1 MAAAGDLK
9 SPGPKG
15 PYGFESRLCYK
26 ILIIIFM
33 ATHRKKVNYK
43 TKKKNAIV
51 PRTDA
56 NQGVRER
63 NARIEKQNQYIINKI
78 AEYKAHQEAMRQQST
93 AGQTIDG
100 LN

>member
-1 MAAAGDLK
+1 
-9 SPGPKG
+9 
-15 PYGFESRLCYK
+15 
-26 ILIIIFM
+26 M

-43 TKKKNAIV
+43 TKKKNTIV

>member
-1 MAAAGDLK
+1 
-9 SPGPKG
+9 
-15 PYGFESRLCYK
+15 
-26 ILIIIFM
+26 M
-33 ATHRKKVNYK
+33 ATHRKKINYK

-78 AEYKAHQEAMRQQST
+78 AEYKAQQEMMKQQST
-93 AGQTIDG
+93 AGQAIDG
-100 LN
+100 LQ

>member
-1 MAAAGDLK
+1 
-9 SPGPKG
+9 
-15 PYGFESRLCYK
+15 
-26 ILIIIFM
+26 M
-33 ATHRKKVNYK
+33 ATHRKKINYK

-78 AEYKAHQEAMRQQST
+78 AEYKAQQEMMKQQST
-93 AGQTIDG
+93 ASKTIDG
-100 LN
+100 LQ

>member
-1 MAAAGDLK
+1 LYICNERKSNSNLFLIFDILELK
-9 SPGPKG
+9 EKTD
-15 PYGFESRLCYK
+15 FRF
-26 ILIIIFM
+26 I
-33 ATHRKKVNYK
+33 VNYK

-78 AEYKAHQEAMRQQST
+78 AEYKAHQEAMRQQSS

>member
-1 MAAAGDLK
+1 MGTK
-9 SPGPKG
+9 RKG
-15 PYGFESRLCYK
+15 
-26 ILIIIFM
+26 I
-33 ATHRKKVNYK
+33 NYK

>member
-1 MAAAGDLK
+1 MGTK
-9 SPGPKG
+9 RKG
-15 PYGFESRLCYK
+15 
-26 ILIIIFM
+26 I
-33 ATHRKKVNYK
+33 NYK

-63 NARIEKQNQYIINKI
+63 NARIERQNQYIINKI
-78 AEYKAHQEAMRQQST
+78 AEYKAHQEMLKAQEEPST
-93 AGQTIDG
+93 AGKMIDG

>member
-1 MAAAGDLK
+1 MAK
-9 SPGPKG
+9 
-15 PYGFESRLCYK
+15 
-26 ILIIIFM
+26 
-33 ATHRKKVNYK
+33 HRKNINYK

-78 AEYKAHQEAMRQQST
+78 AERRAQQEMMKQQST
-93 AGQTIDG
+93 ASKTIDG
-100 LN
+100 LK

>member
-1 MAAAGDLK
+1 
-9 SPGPKG
+9 
-15 PYGFESRLCYK
+15 
-26 ILIIIFM
+26 M
-33 ATHRKKVNYK
+33 ATHRKKTNYK

-78 AEYKAHQEAMRQQST
+78 AEYKAQQEMMRQQST
-93 AGQTIDG
+93 ASKTIDG
-100 LN
+100 LQ

>member
-1 MAAAGDLK
+1 
-9 SPGPKG
+9 
-15 PYGFESRLCYK
+15 
-26 ILIIIFM
+26 M

-63 NARIEKQNQYIINKI
+63 NARIEKQNQYILRKI
-78 AEYKAHQEAMRQQST
+78 AEYKAQQEAMRQQAAQNT
-93 AGQTIDG
+93 AGETLDG

>member
-1 MAAAGDLK
+1 
-9 SPGPKG
+9 
-15 PYGFESRLCYK
+15 
-26 ILIIIFM
+26 M
-33 ATHRKKVNYK
+33 ATHRKKINNK

-78 AEYKAHQEAMRQQST
+78 AEYKAQQEAMRQQST

>member
-1 MAAAGDLK
+1 
-9 SPGPKG
+9 
-15 PYGFESRLCYK
+15 
-26 ILIIIFM
+26 M
-33 ATHRKKVNYK
+33 ATKRKGINYK

-78 AEYKAHQEAMRQQST
+78 AEYKAHQEAMRQNST
-93 AGQTIDG
+93 AGQTISG
-100 LN
+100 LE

>member
-1 MAAAGDLK
+1 
-9 SPGPKG
+9 
-15 PYGFESRLCYK
+15 
-26 ILIIIFM
+26 M

-43 TKKKNAIV
+43 TKKKNAMV

-78 AEYKAHQEAMRQQST
+78 AEYKARQQMLEQST
-93 AGQTIDG
+93 AGKMVDG
-100 LN
+100 LE

>member
-1 MAAAGDLK
+1 
-9 SPGPKG
+9 
-15 PYGFESRLCYK
+15 
-26 ILIIIFM
+26 M

-78 AEYKAHQEAMRQQST
+78 PEYKAHHEAMKQQST